1 MALAPGFYLLE
12 KSQLGKTVARPRQT
26 MSIIAFL
33 RAVRRKEPL
42 PQEVCVV
49 GLERLLH
56 HARDRRE
63 GARIISQA
71 LIGPQAG
78 PHLRKQAPVVIL
90 PLEYLEL
97 GEHWKAGV
105 RQRSEVEEI
114 FAVAWVFPR
123 VDMRS
128 VDGADVCFSV
138 L

>member
-12 KSQLGKTVARPRQT
+12 KSQLGKAIARPQKT
-26 MSIIAFL
+26 LSIIAFL

-49 GLERLLH
+49 GLERLLY
-56 HARDRRE
+56 HASDRRAA
-63 GARIISQA
+63 ARIVSQA

-78 PHLRKQAPVVIL
+78 PYLRKCAPVVVL

-97 GEHWKAGV
+97 GEHWKAGL
-105 RQRSEVEEI
+105 RQRGEVEEV
-114 FAVAWVFPR
+114 FAVAWIFPR
-123 VDMRS
+123 VDIRS
-128 VDGADVCFSV
+128 IEGADVCFSV